1 MCYLLY
7 LFLVLLILLLL
18 LLALCFSHQQQYNP
32 IITEHWTNKSK
43 IPLIMHRTG
52 PFQKDNIPKEIKAAI
67 EISCQ
72 NLGVDCRYYDDSDCE
87 KIIQQYFPPETLQ
100 AYQMLIPTAYK
111 ADLFRYCVLYLYGG
125 IYSDLSQTVL
135 TQYDVNQDKADL
147 IIVKDRHGKNHGC
160 GFKNNIQVS
169 FLATIKKHPFFQYL
183 IQQLTKDILSKR
195 KGICPIDVSGPTYFG
210 RTFCRYFGVK
220 KIRPGI
226 RIYQGLQQQKHKV
239 SMPFRFNGKTIN
251 FLDKKLFIQS
261 KSKNHKKLVYQK
273 GIHYHNAWKNNNIF
287 K

>member
-1 MCYLLY
+1 MCYLSY
-7 LFLVLLILLLL
+7 LCLILLLL
-18 LLALCFSHQQQYNP
+18 LLMALCLSRQQQYNP
-32 IITEHWTNKSK
+32 VITEHWANKPK

-52 PFQKDNIPKEIKAAI
+52 PFQKDNIPNEILVAI
-67 EISCQ
+67 DKSCH
-72 NLGVDCRYYDDSDCE
+72 NLGVDCRYYDDNDCE
-87 KIIQQYFPPETLQ
+87 KLIQKYFPPETLQ

-135 TQYDVNQDKADL
+135 TPYNVNQDNADL
-147 IIVKDRHGKNHGC
+147 VIVKDRPHC
-160 GFKNNIQVS
+160 GYQNNVQIS
-169 FLATIKKHPFFQYL
+169 FLASVKKSPFLKYL

-195 KGICPIDVSGPTYFG
+195 KGTCTLDVSGPTYFG

-220 KIRPGI
+220 KIRPGVK
-226 RIYQGLQQQKHKV
+226 IYQGLQQQKHKI

-251 FLDKKLFIQS
+251 FLDKKIFIQS
-261 KSKNHKKLVYQK
+261 KSKNHQKLVYQK
-273 GIHYHNAWKNNNIF
+273 GVHYHDAWENNRIF